1 MRPMNNGENKNNR
14 TMGYIIHPRKSFNQL
29 HHSFIQE
36 CFASS
41 LVAISPV
48 VPSREEVKDVY
59 RQMDRQ
65 TERWIDRQTDE

>member
-1 MRPMNNGENKNNR
+1 
-14 TMGYIIHPRKSFNQL
+14 MGYIIHPRKSFNQL

-59 RQMDRQ
+59 RQMNDWWSEKV
-65 TERWIDRQTDE
+65 TWAFNLGEPKEIFDK